1 MFKCNQGVK
10 INVFQLVFRYTYVTN
25 DHLKGACMKI
35 ILVIIAT
42 RD

>member
-10 INVFQLVFRYTYVTN
+10 IQLVFRYTYVTN
-25 DHLKGACMKI
+25 DHLKGTCIKI

-42 RD
+42 CD